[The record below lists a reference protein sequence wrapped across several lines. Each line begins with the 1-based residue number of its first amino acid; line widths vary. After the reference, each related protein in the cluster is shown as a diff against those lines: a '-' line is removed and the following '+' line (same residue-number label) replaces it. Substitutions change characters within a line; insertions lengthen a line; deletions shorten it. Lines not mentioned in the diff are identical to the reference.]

1 LKVNFV
7 DKNVRWKVV
16 ILNDKL
22 RKLQIINYKSGDY
35 TGGQEILPYN
45 PLDVT
50 KYKVMLKLYDESKEK
65 YSESSVWLIGITKSG
80 KQTVIFR
87 REILSLM
94 GSKQEFAS
102 KWEKPDWSIFGK

>member
-1 LKVNFV
+1 V
-7 DKNVRWKVV
+7 DKNIRWKVV

-80 KQTVIFR
+80 KQTVILEERFF
-87 REILSLM
+87 LLW
-94 GSKQEFAS
+94 Q
-102 KWEKPDWSIFGK
+102 